1 MESPCA
7 KATDDNRR
15 MQQVGGEQ
23 RTTRS
28 WQAILSV
35 SAVCLAVITVVVTAT
50 VRTTDSDMMGS
61 LLAAESLVQ
70 GHWLRFDHY
79 PDLVKTSLQ
88 LGYRLEQV
96 GDHLYYYFPVGT
108 SLLVAPVIAVLSA
121 LGIEVTPNDDKIQ
134 IGLAAVAAVLVL
146 LLCYFLARRFV
157 RHWMALLLA
166 TGFWFGTSFA
176 STGASA
182 LWSHDFGAV
191 MTLASLLAL
200 VVGLQSRRVAAV
212 AWSGGLAAYAFVVR
226 PQLGLLMVGIAI
238 LLAVR
243 WRRGLLW
250 FAWPTVVVLGGFVL
264 FTRLTSGVWLPSYY
278 LPQRLEGGQ
287 FWVAFAGNMISPGRG
302 LLLFTP
308 TLLVLLLLI
317 GNWRR
322 RSWDDR
328 ALVLLGLGWMLVH
341 WIAISRFPHWWG
353 GWGFGPRLMMDAL
366 PGLVLAVV
374 VLWPRTLTTARA
386 KVTVVVFVVLALVST
401 WFHTVQALYNP
412 YSRVWYVEPISE
424 ANAWMMWDWSYPQL
438 LASEDRHEDRLA
450 RLMDEPA
457 TLQPR
462 VDYPVDAP
470 ELGLVGWSTGF
481 WSNAISLDPF
491 RLGIPSWWPEEGRRW
506 SEGATARIHLTLPD
520 SAPSGFQGRFRIPVD
535 TFGPQQ
541 VEVSLNGVPV
551 TSTMLDGVPGEVAP
565 AEISFTVDQ
574 TQLRPGRHVLEFAFP
589 TRVTVGQVSD
599 FREIA
604 VAVKGLELS

>member
-1 MESPCA
+1 
-7 KATDDNRR
+7 
-15 MQQVGGEQ
+15 MQQAGGEQ
-23 RTTRS
+23 QSERPWR
-28 WQAILSV
+28 AVLSV
-35 SAVCLAVITVVVTAT
+35 TAVCVAVFAVVVTAT

-88 LGYRLEQV
+88 VGYRLEQV
-96 GDHLYYYFPVGT
+96 GDHLYYYFPIGT
-108 SLLVAPVIAVLSA
+108 SLLVAPVIALLSA

-146 LLCYFLARRFV
+146 LLLYFLARRFV
-157 RHWMALLLA
+157 RHWPALLLA
-166 TGFWFGTSFA
+166 TGFWFGTSLA

-182 LWSHDFGAV
+182 LWSHDVGAV
-191 MTLASLLAL
+191 MTLSALLAL
-200 VVGLQSRRVAAV
+200 VIGLQSRRLAAV
-212 AWSGGLAAYAFVVR
+212 AVSGGLAAYAFVVR

-238 LLAVR
+238 VLAVR

-250 FAWPTVVVLGGFVL
+250 FAGPAVVVLGAFAL

-308 TLLVLLLLI
+308 TLLVLLLII

-322 RSWDDR
+322 RSWDER
-328 ALVLLGLGWMLVH
+328 ALVLLGLGWMLMH

-374 VLWPRTLTTARA
+374 VLWPRTITTVLAR
-386 KVTVVVFVVLALVST
+386 VTVVVFVGLALVST

-424 ANAWMMWDWSYPQL
+424 ANEWMMWDWSYPQL
-438 LASEDRHEDRLA
+438 LASEDRHEDRLM
-450 RLMDEPA
+450 RLMSEPA

-506 SEGATARIHLTLPD
+506 SEGATARIYLSLPAT
-520 SAPSGFQGRFRIPVD
+520 APSGFQGRFSIPVD
-535 TFGPQQ
+535 TYGPQQ
-541 VEVSLNGVPV
+541 VDVSLNGTPV
-551 TSTMLDGVPGEVAP
+551 TTIMFDGVPEAVVP
-565 AEISFTVDQ
+565 AEISFMVDQ
-574 TQLRPGRHVLEFAFP
+574 TQLRPGRNMLEFAFP
-589 TRVTVGQVSD
+589 TRVTVGKVSD
-599 FREIA
+599 FREIS
-604 VAVKGLELS
+604 VAVKGLNLS